1 MEQKAANR
9 PYVARFASPDQAEVI
24 TVVIRDASTL
34 RLSFLQTKDI
44 SDLGSLDK
52 AASLLVPRKSRHFWS
67 ARFRGRWRLFR
78 LSLFQWI
85 LL

>member
-9 PYVARFASPDQAEVI
+9 PYAARFTSPDQSEAI
-24 TVVIRDASTL
+24 TVVIRDATTL

-52 AASLLVPRKSRHFWS
+52 AAGLLLPRK
-67 ARFRGRWRLFR
+67 APLWRLTIAPL
-78 LSLFQWI
+78 LSLVFAV
-85 LL
+85 L